1 MLSAID
7 NALKFYKVMV
17 FIMKTKMAKSKEPE
31 VKTKNDALSQK
42 IGSLKQNA
50 FALIQEIREL
60 GNLSY
65 LDLTRGIDL
74 FEEVRRFEMKLIR
87 QALEETDGRQV
98 QAARMLGL
106 KMTTLNEKIKR
117 YGIDPHE
124 PLKEERI

>member
-1 MLSAID
+1 MARL
-7 NALKFYKVMV
+7 NEPE
-17 FIMKTKMAKSKEPE
+17 MKTKDS
-31 VKTKNDALSQK
+31 ALSQK

-50 FALIQEIREL
+50 FALIQEVREL

-74 FEEVRRFEMKLIR
+74 FEEVRRFERKLIR

-124 PLKEERI
+124 PLKEEWIWAVEKRRHG

>member
-1 MLSAID
+1 
-7 NALKFYKVMV
+7 
-17 FIMKTKMAKSKEPE
+17 MKTKMARLNEPE
-31 VKTKNDALSQK
+31 MKTKDDALSRK

-50 FALIQEIREL
+50 FALIQEVREL
-60 GNLSY
+60 RNLSY

-74 FEEVRRFEMKLIR
+74 FEEVRRFEKKLIR

-106 KMTTLNEKIKR
+106 KMTTLHEKIKR

-124 PLKEERI
+124 PLKEE

>member
-1 MLSAID
+1 
-7 NALKFYKVMV
+7 
-17 FIMKTKMAKSKEPE
+17 MKTKIAILNEPE

-117 YGIDPHE
+117 YGIDPRQ
-124 PLKEERI
+124 PLQPNEEKR

>member
-1 MLSAID
+1 
-7 NALKFYKVMV
+7 
-17 FIMKTKMAKSKEPE
+17 MKTKMARLNEPE
-31 VKTKNDALSQK
+31 MKTKNDALSQK
-42 IGSLKQNA
+42 IGLLKQNT
-50 FALIQEIREL
+50 FALIQEVREL

-65 LDLTRGIDL
+65 QDLTHGIDL

-117 YGIDPHE
+117 YGIDPRD
-124 PLKEERI
+124 PLQPNEEKDKILKKGET